1 MSYTSIPF
9 TFMELLLAGS
19 FLMLVLVAV
28 LWTGRTREGY
38 LWPLLAAFGARI
50 GAALVQRFLSP
61 LPQGGADAISFERR
75 AWFWAQSGCGNL
87 GDHFSMGSSYLH
99 SWLIANVYA
108 CADRA
113 PLAFQAVNIA
123 LGMLTV
129 YLIARI
135 AEQLW
140 DRQAAVRAAW
150 IAALFPILIV
160 NAAVP
165 LREVWFTAFFLL
177 GVLWLVRWVQSQR
190 TGFLVAA
197 VGVLLAS
204 AIVHGAAVFAIA
216 GIAVVLVGW
225 SIREFLRAADL
236 GRIRPGLLFGGVLLG
251 SAGVMGFLVMD
262 DMRFSSIG
270 QLGDV
275 MEQTE
280 TLDQRA
286 ERSARGGAAYP
297 SFLIPS
303 NDLQAL
309 VLTPIRMGY
318 LLFGPPLWEVR
329 SPVHLVG
336 MLEGLF
342 YLSLVLL
349 LALYRHH
356 WWQRQD
362 FRLLVVIFVVLTII
376 FAWGTSNFG
385 TAARHRAKFLGILI
399 ALAAGLAGRHL
410 WRRERLQRLTGG
422 HQAAEETAP
431 DPPEPSSA
439 GLPRPRRAGP

>member
-1 MSYTSIPF
+1 MSYTAIPF
-9 TFMELLLAGS
+9 TFMELLLSGS
-19 FLMLVLVAV
+19 FLIIVLVAV

-38 LWPLLAAFGARI
+38 LWPLLAALLARI
-50 GAALVQRFLSP
+50 GAALVQRFLFP

-99 SWLIANVYA
+99 SWLIANIYA
-108 CADRA
+108 CVDRA
-113 PLAFQAVNIA
+113 PFAFQAVNIA

-190 TGFLVAA
+190 SVFLVAA

-225 SIREFLRAADL
+225 SIKEFLRASDL
-236 GRIRPGLLFGGVLLG
+236 GRMRPGLLFGGILLG
-251 SAGVMGFLVMD
+251 AAGVLGFLVMD

-309 VLTPIRMGY
+309 VLTPVRMGY

-329 SPVHLVG
+329 SPVHLIG

-349 LALYRHH
+349 LAVYRHH
-356 WWQRQD
+356 WWQRKD
-362 FRLLVVIFVVLTII
+362 FRLLVVMFVVLTII

-399 ALAAGLAGRHL
+399 ALAAGLAGRRV
-410 WRRERLQRLTGG
+410 WRWERLQRLTGRR
-422 HQAAEETAP
+422 AATTDNVT
-431 DPPEPSSA
+431 DPPESSDTS
-439 GLPRPRRAGP
+439 LPHPRRASP

>member
-1 MSYTSIPF
+1 MSYTLIPF
-9 TFMELLLAGS
+9 TLMELLLTAS
-19 FLMLVLVAV
+19 FLMVVLVAV
-28 LWTGRTREGY
+28 LWTGVMREGY
-38 LWPLLAAFGARI
+38 LWPLLAALVARI
-50 GAALVQRFLSP
+50 VAALVQRFHFP
-61 LPQGGADAISFERR
+61 LPQGGADAISFENR

-87 GDHFSMGSSYLH
+87 GDYFSMGSSYLH
-99 SWLIANVYA
+99 SWLIANLYA
-108 CADRA
+108 CSDRA

-150 IAALFPILIV
+150 IGALFPILIV

-197 VGVLLAS
+197 VGVLLGA
-204 AIVHGAAVFAIA
+204 AVVHGAAVFAIA
-216 GIAVVLVGW
+216 GIAIVLVSW
-225 SIREFLRAADL
+225 SIKEFLRASDL
-236 GRIRPGLLFGGVLLG
+236 GHMRPGLLFGGILLG
-251 SAGVMGFLVMD
+251 TAGVLGFLVMD
-262 DMRFSSIG
+262 EMRFSSIG
-270 QLGDV
+270 QLGEV

-303 NDLQAL
+303 NDLEAL
-309 VLTPIRMGY
+309 ILTPIRTGY

-329 SPVHLVG
+329 SPVHLIG

-342 YLSLVLL
+342 YLALVLL
-349 LALYRHH
+349 LAVYRRH
-356 WWQRQD
+356 WWKRQD
-362 FRLLVVIFVVLTII
+362 FRLLVVVFIVLAII

-399 ALAAGLAGRHL
+399 ALAAGLAGRRL
-410 WRRERLQRLTGG
+410 WRWERLRHLANGRSSP
-422 HQAAEETAP
+422 TASTT
-431 DPPEPSSA
+431 DPPETSGA
-439 GLPRPRRAGP
+439 GLPQTRRASP